1 MLTHPLTGV
10 GASCFEMS
18 VAQDRQD
25 RGMIPRY
32 QTAHNSFVL
41 IGAETGIIGFV
52 LFILLNFYAFRIFSK
67 VARNGPSEEMRR
79 IAEMAR
85 IGFLGNFACSMFLS
99 QSYSI
104 YWVFFIVTSA
114 VLDRL
119 AQRERESLNG
129 QRSLT
134 RETSPP

>member
-1 MLTHPLTGV
+1 MT
-10 GASCFEMS
+10 
-18 VAQDRQD
+18 
-25 RGMIPRY
+25 PRW

-52 LFILLNFYAFRIFSK
+52 LFALLNFYAFRIFSK
-67 VARNGPSEEMRR
+67 VARHGPSEEMRR

-85 IGFLGNFACSMFLS
+85 IGFVGNFACSMFLS
-99 QSYSI
+99 QAYSV

-119 AQRERESLNG
+119 AERGRESLNG
-129 QRSLT
+129 QRDLT
-134 RETSPP
+134 HETARA